1 MLAGEKFCR
10 GDWSKIKKEYR
21 SFNEGELLLF
31 CFSSAYI
38 VALLHDTLKVPLD
51 DKRCDLFCCSNISI
65 SHFEL
70 QDLKCSFCFRIDVA
84 NQIGGVP
91 VDWALGAF
99 IVQKAS
105 NQTEYSDSSV
115 PYLNSYYY
123 SGLVPLLFISAVVL
137 FTACSILRG
146 RRSRLKTVYD
156 MEKGRYIITR
166 VRRWALRVV
175 AGIWW
180 SSCGG
185 VPVIV
190 FVNSRSIY
198 TISARQPYIWF
209 WRCLAEWIL
218 TVKAALCS

>member
-166 VRRWALRVV
+166 VRR
-175 AGIWW
+175 
-180 SSCGG
+180 
-185 VPVIV
+185 
-190 FVNSRSIY
+190 
-198 TISARQPYIWF
+198 
-209 WRCLAEWIL
+209 
-218 TVKAALCS
+218 